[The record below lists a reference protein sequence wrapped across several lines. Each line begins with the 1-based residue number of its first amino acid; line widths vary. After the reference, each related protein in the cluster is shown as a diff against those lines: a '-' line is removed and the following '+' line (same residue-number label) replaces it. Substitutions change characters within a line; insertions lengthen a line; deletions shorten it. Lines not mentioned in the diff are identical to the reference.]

1 MHFAGIDVDDEL
13 IQASRSGDL
22 AIFAGAGVSMGEP
35 TKLPGFGSL
44 IEEIR
49 ELVDPAHRFNDR
61 NDESSIRYLG
71 YLEKECGGVHEACA
85 KALGTGRPSSPTHQ
99 AIVSLFDGHLPK
111 LITTN
116 FDLCF
121 GKALSEKRIDTAPH
135 SSWKTWGK
143 STRHEMQK
151 PYQRTNPL
159 LLALSSSR
167 PTF

>member
-1 MHFAGIDVDDEL
+1 MKHVIKNPVASKALPPRAGGSPPVFSIEGSRRGSEMHFAGIDVDDEL

-71 YLEKECGGVHEACA
+71 YLEKECGGVHEA
-85 KALGTGRPSSPTHQ
+85 
-99 AIVSLFDGHLPK
+99 
-111 LITTN
+111 
-116 FDLCF
+116 
-121 GKALSEKRIDTAPH
+121 
-135 SSWKTWGK
+135 
-143 STRHEMQK
+143 
-151 PYQRTNPL
+151 
-159 LLALSSSR
+159 
-167 PTF
+167 